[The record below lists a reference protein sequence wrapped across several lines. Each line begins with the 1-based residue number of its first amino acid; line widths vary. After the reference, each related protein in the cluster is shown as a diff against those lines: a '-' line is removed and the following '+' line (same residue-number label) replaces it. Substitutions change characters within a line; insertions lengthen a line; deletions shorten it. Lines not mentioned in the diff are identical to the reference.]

1 MKVFAKVTSVNRNN
15 WEIITKEGNL
25 LKAKINNLYKNHSF
39 PIVGDDVECEID
51 SFGNAFILE
60 HKKRKNILKRQY
72 NGKEQLIASNIDVV
86 FVVTSM
92 NKEFSIAKLERLITI
107 GLKTKAKLC
116 VLLTKKDLCTDAEY
130 FVNLF
135 AKRFPDINFVE
146 MDALH
151 GDVVQNLY
159 TFWDVGETAIFI
171 GSSGVGK
178 STMIN
183 RLLNKE
189 TMKTNSIREKDC
201 KGKHTTTARR
211 LLITPDSRIII
222 DTPGIRSVL
231 TTNDNDE
238 ADQIFSDILDLE
250 KYCKYKNCSHS
261 TSEDGCAVQMAIK
274 NGLLDAETY
283 CRYLKIK
290 KKKEN
295 LDVFLNGQRDMKT
308 YEKIQYCKMK
318 KKERRH

>member
-1 MKVFAKVTSVNRNN
+1 MRIFAKIASVNRNN
-15 WEIITKEGNL
+15 WEIITKEGSL

-107 GLKTKAKLC
+107 GLMTKAKLY
-116 VLLTKKDLCTDAEY
+116 VLLTKKDLCDDVEY
-130 FVNLF
+130 FESLF
-135 AKRFPDINFVE
+135 ANRFPNIKSVE
-146 MDALH
+146 IDALH
-151 GDVVQNLY
+151 GDGVQNLY
-159 TFWDVGETAIFI
+159 NFWNIGETAIFI

-178 STMIN
+178 STLIN

-201 KGKHTTTARR
+201 KGKHTTTARQ
-211 LLITPDSRIII
+211 LLITPDDRIII

-231 TTNDNDE
+231 VTSDNDE
-238 ADQIFSDILDLE
+238 AEQIFSDILDLE
-250 KYCKYKNCSHS
+250 KCCKYKNCNHS
-261 TSEDGCAVQMAIK
+261 ISEDGCAVQLAIK
-274 NGLLDAETY
+274 NGVLDAETY

-290 KKKEN
+290 KKKAN
-295 LDVFLNGQRDMKT
+295 LDVFLNGQQDMKT
-308 YEKIQYCKMK
+308 FEKIQYCKMK

>member
-1 MKVFAKVTSVNRNN
+1 MRIFAKIASVNRNN

-107 GLKTKAKLC
+107 GLMTKAKLY
-116 VLLTKKDLCTDAEY
+116 VLLTKKDLCDDVEY
-130 FVNLF
+130 FESLF
-135 AKRFPDINFVE
+135 ANRFPNIKSVE
-146 MDALH
+146 IDALH
-151 GDVVQNLY
+151 GDGVQNLY
-159 TFWDVGETAIFI
+159 NFWNIGETAIFI

-178 STMIN
+178 STLIN

-201 KGKHTTTARR
+201 KGKHTTTARQ
-211 LLITPDSRIII
+211 LLITPDDRIII

-231 TTNDNDE
+231 VTSDNDE
-238 ADQIFSDILDLE
+238 AEQIFSDILDLE
-250 KYCKYKNCSHS
+250 KCCKYKNCNHS
-261 TSEDGCAVQMAIK
+261 ISEDGCAVQLAIK
-274 NGLLDAETY
+274 NGVLDAETY

-290 KKKEN
+290 KKKAN
-295 LDVFLNGQRDMKT
+295 LDVFLNGQQDMKT
-308 YEKIQYCKMK
+308 FEKIQYCKMK